1 VSTYDDLLAEL
12 GGQVDALPRRS
23 ASLVFLA
30 CGEALLPDLREWARL
45 REQDPDPLLAAAAA
59 GAESYALRGLVPA
72 AGMRLLSWLE
82 AATPPGDQPDAT
94 TAATAQDCWICFDV
108 AVRIAVDRAYHP
120 GTAVEYSLEPVI
132 GAATLRLHGVTQ
144 VGSGPDEA
152 DQLSVVLADAQ
163 VAAAIGFWRWVLERL
178 VDRDAPTADDAVA
191 VRQRAFALQPT

>member
-12 GGQVDALPRRS
+12 GGRVDVLARRS
-23 ASLVFLA
+23 AALIFLA
-30 CGEALLPDLREWARL
+30 CGEALLPELRAWATR
-45 REQDPDPLLAAAAA
+45 REEDPDPLLAAAAA

-72 AGMRLLSWLE
+72 TGMRLLSRLE

-120 GTAVEYSLEPVI
+120 GTAVEYSLEPVVA
-132 GAATLRLHGVTQ
+132 AATLRHHGVTQ
-144 VGSGPDEA
+144 LASGPDEA
-152 DQLSVVLADAQ
+152 DRLGVVLADER
-163 VAAAIGFWRWVLERL
+163 VAAAIGFWRWALERL

-191 VRQRAFALQPT
+191 VRQRASVLQPG